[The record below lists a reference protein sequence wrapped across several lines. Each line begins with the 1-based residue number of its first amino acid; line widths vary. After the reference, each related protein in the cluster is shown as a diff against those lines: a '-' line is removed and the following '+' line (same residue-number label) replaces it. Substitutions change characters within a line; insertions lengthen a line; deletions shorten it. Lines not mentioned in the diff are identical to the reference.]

1 MQHNKNNPLVS
12 IITLT
17 FNKFHY
23 LFETLES
30 AKIQDYPYIELIISD
45 DGSLDFPEKEVN
57 EFIKTLPEN
66 FVNVIVNQNSNNLG
80 IVKNFNH
87 AIGLSKGDIIVPLS
101 CDDLFYDNHS
111 LSHIVNFFETN
122 PEFLIATG
130 KRELYDEEMNPLKKI
145 LPVEKDVYYLK
156 GPIENLYKRL
166 CFGNFISGACIYY
179 KKNLITK
186 YGLFDED
193 FFFIEDYPTL
203 LKITQE
209 GEKIGFIEEN
219 LLKYR
224 SGGVSNILKT
234 RYIFDHVLM
243 FKKFIF
249 ENKSRFKKREFI
261 KIQEIFRRF
270 FIRSF
275 EYITFYEVSDLKR
288 IEDLNYIKENFK
300 SDFESIFLRKKKHT
314 LFVRIKK
321 YFRSIFNA

>member
-130 KRELYDEEMNPLKKI
+130 KREVYDELFTKKLAIFPNDSDSNFLRSSPAI
-145 LPVEKDVYYLK
+145 LF
-156 GPIENLYKRL
+156 NRL
-166 CFGNFISGACIYY
+166 VTKNFISGACTPF
-179 KKNLITK
+179 KKDLISN
-186 YGLFDED
+186 YGNFDERY
-193 FFFIEDYPTL
+193 FLIEDYPRYLSLTRQGEM
-203 LKITQE
+203 I
-209 GEKIGFIEEN
+209 GYIEKILI
-219 LLKYR
+219 KYR
-224 SGGVSNILKT
+224 DGGISSKINT
-234 RYIFDHVLM
+234 RYNRDKIQIIKTEILPFKQLIEYKIYKTKKNELLVLEYVGIQKTTPKIIFIIFHPL
-243 FKKFIF
+243 FIF
-249 ENKSRFKKREFI
+249 KYYLFKIKR
-261 KIQEIFRRF
+261 K
-270 FIRSF
+270 
-275 EYITFYEVSDLKR
+275 LK
-288 IEDLNYIKENFK
+288 KWF
-300 SDFESIFLRKKKHT
+300 T
-314 LFVRIKK
+314 L
-321 YFRSIFNA
+321 